1 VSGKILPNIGVVRM
15 RNIFLSMIEKQM
27 RKEKDYIF
35 DFNDPNAVKNFR
47 ETMQK
52 MFSIMSI
59 ARSVENEQLQIG
71 SISTEKYTIKDPK
84 IPNPMVMLHLHGG
97 GYFSGS
103 AAMYRAFVSNL
114 CNQLHVHAY
123 SISYRLVPEHPYPA
137 AVDDA
142 FAAYKWLLEEEL
154 LPAERIFIAGDSV
167 GGGLAL
173 ALLFRIRKLY
183 LPQPKCAICI
193 SPWTDVSLSNNSYK
207 TNREND
213 SFFNFENLKN
223 AAKLYIGKDTAE
235 NPEISP
241 IFGNFKGFPPI
252 FLQVASTEMLLDD
265 SLVIAERM
273 KKHGVSVTVDVW
285 EGLFHDFPIFSTMPI
300 LGKVIPEF
308 RKAISNMKQFL
319 DTYGK
324 G

>member
-1 VSGKILPNIGVVRM
+1 M

-27 RKEKDYIF
+27 RKGKEYIF
-35 DFNDPNAVKNFR
+35 DFNDPNAVENFR
-47 ETMQK
+47 KTMHK

-59 ARSVENEQLQIG
+59 ARSVNNEQLQIG
-71 SISTEKYTIKDPK
+71 SILTEKYTLRNPK
-84 IPNPMVMLHLHGG
+84 VPDPMVMLHFHGG

-114 CNQLHVHAY
+114 CDKFHVHAY

-173 ALLFRIRKLY
+173 ALLFRIRKQN
-183 LPQPKCAICI
+183 LPQPKCALCI
-193 SPWTDVSLSNNSYK
+193 SPWTDLTLSNNSYK

-213 SFFNFENLKN
+213 SFFNFTNLEN
-223 AAKLYIGKDTAE
+223 AAKLYIGKDSAK

-241 IFGNFKGFPPI
+241 IFGDFRGFPPI
-252 FLQVASTEMLLDD
+252 FLQAASTEMLLDD

-273 KKHGVSVTVDVW
+273 KEHGVSVTVDVW
-285 EGLFHDFPIFSTMPI
+285 EGLFHAFPVFSTMPV

-308 RKAISNMKQFL
+308 RKAIVNMKQFL

>member
-1 VSGKILPNIGVVRM
+1 M

-27 RKEKDYIF
+27 RKGKDYIF
-35 DFNDPNAVKNFR
+35 DFNDPDAVKNFR

-52 MFSIMSI
+52 MFSIMSV
-59 ARSVENEQLQIG
+59 ARSVENEQFQIG
-71 SISTEKYTIKDPK
+71 SIPTEKYILKSPEVPD
-84 IPNPMVMLHLHGG
+84 PMVMLHLHGG

-114 CNQLHVHAY
+114 CDKFHVHAY

-137 AVDDA
+137 AVDDT
-142 FAAYKWLLEEEL
+142 FTAYKWLLEEEL
-154 LPAERIFIAGDSV
+154 LPADRIFVLGDSV

-173 ALLFRIRKLY
+173 ALLHRIRKENY
-183 LPQPKCAICI
+183 PQPKCALCI
-193 SPWTDVSLSNNSYK
+193 SPWTDLTLTNNSYK

-213 SFFNFENLKN
+213 SFFNFTNLEN
-223 AAKLYIGKDTAE
+223 AAKLYTGKGSVK

-241 IFGNFKGFPPI
+241 IYGDFRDFPPI

-273 KKHGVSVTVDVW
+273 KEQGVSVTVDVW
-285 EGLFHDFPIFSTMPI
+285 EDLFHDFPIFSTMPI
-300 LGKVIPEF
+300 IGKAIPEF
-308 RKAISNMKQFL
+308 RKAINNMKLFL
-319 DTYGK
+319 DTYGR